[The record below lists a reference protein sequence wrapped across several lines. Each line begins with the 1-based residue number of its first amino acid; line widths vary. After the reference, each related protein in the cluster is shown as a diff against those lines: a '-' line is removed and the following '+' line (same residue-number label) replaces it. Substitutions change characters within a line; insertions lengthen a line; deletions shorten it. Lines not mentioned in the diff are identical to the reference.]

1 MSMRRLAQLASRKSH
16 LTLAAKT
23 DAGGLENPVKLA
35 VQPDRSILSN
45 DAWKTIANSLRI
57 SDRELEIIQ
66 GIFDDRKE
74 MAIADELRISMH
86 TVHTHLERLYRKLGV
101 SSRVALVLY
110 ILSEYLSLFA
120 PTV

>member
-74 MAIADELRISMH
+74 LAIADELKISMH

-101 SSRVALVLY
+101 SSRIALVLC
-110 ILSEYLSLFA
+110 ILSEYLSLLP
-120 PTV
+120 PTL